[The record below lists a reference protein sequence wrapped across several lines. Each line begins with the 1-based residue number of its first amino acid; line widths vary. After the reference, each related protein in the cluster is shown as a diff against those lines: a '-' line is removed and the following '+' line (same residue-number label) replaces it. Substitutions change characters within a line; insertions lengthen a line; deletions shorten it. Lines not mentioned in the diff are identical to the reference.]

1 MHFMKEK
8 IIQLVALDY
17 DGTLA
22 QPNSKVDEAEVIALK
37 QLGEKQ
43 IIRVVATGRS
53 LFSADEVMKPELP
66 IDYLVFSSG
75 VGVMHW
81 KSREIIHR
89 NDLNI
94 ELAERLINDL
104 QNRKLNFMVHHPVP
118 DNHMF
123 YYHKSDKN
131 APDFERRIS
140 IYKAFARPF
149 TKDLSFTGI
158 SQLLIIVGDVN
169 EGLKHLSD
177 LRAAYPEL
185 NVVRTTSPLDNNSMW
200 IEIFPKHVSKASGIQ
215 FLANK
220 YAIDNKEIICV
231 GNDFNDLDMLN
242 YAGTAYVVENA
253 PNELK
258 ARYNCIPANNEGGV
272 AQLLNRIKAT
282 F

>member
-1 MHFMKEK
+1 MIQKTV
-8 IIQLVALDY
+8 QLVALDY

-22 QPNSKVDEAEVIALK
+22 QPNSKVAEEEVLALR

-43 IIRVVATGRS
+43 IVRVVATGRS

-94 ELAERLINDL
+94 ELAKHLIADL
-104 QNRKLNFMVHHPVP
+104 HNRKLNFMVHHPVP

-123 YYHKSDKN
+123 YYHKSDKD

-140 IYKAFARPF
+140 MYKAFAQPF
-149 TKDLSFTGI
+149 EKDLNFTGI

-215 FLANK
+215 FLADKLGFEIKN
-220 YAIDNKEIICV
+220 IICV
-231 GNDFNDLDMLN
+231 GNDYNDLDMLH
-242 YAGTAYVVENA
+242 YAGASFVVGNA

-258 ARYNCIPANNEGGV
+258 SKFHCIPANHEGGV
-272 AQLLNRIKAT
+272 AHLLNSL
-282 F
+282 

>member
-1 MHFMKEK
+1 MKEQSIK
-8 IIQLVALDY
+8 LVALDY

-22 QPNSKVDEAEVIALK
+22 QPNSKVAEAEVAALK

-43 IIRVVATGRS
+43 IVRVVATGRS
-53 LFSADEVMKPELP
+53 LFSADEVMKSELP

-89 NDLNI
+89 NDLNV
-94 ELAERLINDL
+94 ELATHLIADL
-104 QNRKLNFMVHHPVP
+104 HRRKLNFMVHHPVP

-149 TKDLSFTGI
+149 EKDLIFTGI

-177 LRAAYPEL
+177 LRVAYPEL

-220 YAIDNKEIICV
+220 YGFNSKGIVCV

-242 YAGTAYVVENA
+242 YAGAAYVVDNA

-258 ARYNCIPANNEGGV
+258 TKFNCIPANHEGGV
-272 AQLLNRIKAT
+272 AQLLTRIIHACV
-282 F
+282 